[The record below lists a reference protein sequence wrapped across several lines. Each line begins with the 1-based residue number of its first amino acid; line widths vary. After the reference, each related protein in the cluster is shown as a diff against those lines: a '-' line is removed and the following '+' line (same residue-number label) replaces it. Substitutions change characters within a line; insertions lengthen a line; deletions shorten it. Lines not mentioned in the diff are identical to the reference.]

1 MKNQKVLEN
10 YFDSRI
16 YNNQEIE
23 EAISKTKKEFEKKIV
38 NVDISLNE
46 FGVYVVT
53 YYFKNKEN
61 LFQKI
66 VVKIKQRKKKKQMLL
81 LQEKKQKMQER
92 QFELQKKEIKKQRKK
107 ENKQKNH
114 IEKAKRKN
122 KTREEKNKEKLQKR
136 IEKYTG
142 NKYGE
147 YKETKTYRPY

>member
-23 EAISKTKKEFEKKIV
+23 EAISKTKKEFDKKIV

-66 VVKIKQRKKKKQMLL
+66 VIKIKQRKKKKQILL
-81 LQEKKQKMQER
+81 LQEKKQKMQEK
-92 QFELQKKEIKKQRKK
+92 QFELHKKEIKKQRKK

-122 KTREEKNKEKLQKR
+122 KTREERNKEKLQKR

-142 NKYGE
+142 NKYGK

>member
-53 YYFKNKEN
+53 YYFKVRDNI
-61 LFQKI
+61 FQKI
-66 VVKIKQRKKKKQMLL
+66 FIKLKQKRRKNKIEL
-81 LQEKKQKMQER
+81 LQEKTAENIKMTRKER
-92 QFELQKKEIKKQRKK
+92 ANEEIRK
-107 ENKQKNH
+107 
-114 IEKAKRKN
+114 RM
-122 KTREEKNKEKLQKR
+122 
-136 IEKYTG
+136 EKYSG
-142 NKYGE
+142 NVYGV
-147 YKETKTYRPY
+147 YKKTKTYKPY

>member
-81 LQEKKQKMQER
+81 LQEK
-92 QFELQKKEIKKQRKK
+92 QFELHKKEIKKQRKK

-122 KTREEKNKEKLQKR
+122 KTREERNKEKLQKR

-142 NKYGE
+142 NKYGK

>member
-53 YYFKNKEN
+53 YYFKNKYI
-61 LFQKI
+61 LFKKFVI
-66 VVKIKQRKKKKQMLL
+66 KIKQRKKKKQMLL

-142 NKYGE
+142 NKYGK

>member
-66 VVKIKQRKKKKQMLL
+66 VIKIKQRKKKKQMLL

-142 NKYGE
+142 NKYGK
-147 YKETKTYRPY
+147 YKEKKTYRPY